1 MQVEPSLIP
10 LYIKM
15 SGSRKKKA
23 ATKLGS
29 SKETINSPVS
39 SAVSSSVLNQTD
51 AVPIGDPFER
61 MLTTPKES
69 IILRASSPRR
79 TVASPLKSKATAEV
93 CLEHLPKISGKR
105 EKRYCRVFLILCLSV
120 RN

>member
-1 MQVEPSLIP
+1 
-10 LYIKM
+10 M

-29 SKETINSPVS
+29 NKETINSPVS
-39 SAVSSSVLNQTD
+39 SASAVSSSVLNQTD